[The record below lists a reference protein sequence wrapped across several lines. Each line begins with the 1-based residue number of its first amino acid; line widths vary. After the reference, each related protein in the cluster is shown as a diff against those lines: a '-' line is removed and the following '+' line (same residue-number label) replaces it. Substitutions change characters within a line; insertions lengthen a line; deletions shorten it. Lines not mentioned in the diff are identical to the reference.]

1 MRKAI
6 SALVAIMMTFAVFLP
21 QQAQAASVIRI
32 YIDGALL
39 QTDQNPVIVNGRTL
53 VPLRGIFEALNASVM
68 WDQKTQTV
76 TAFKRGTTVSLTI
89 GDRTATIDQQT
100 TQLDTPAQIINGRT
114 VVPVRFVS
122 EALGEEVTWDPKTQ
136 TVIIATSLDEVAAV
150 SNVSVALENLYSDG
164 RDMKISFAPPSD
176 QTDVRHYRIM
186 VVKAEKASSFDLTKA
201 KKVRSSNYTTVSVN
215 NASRSTALSSQ
226 SKDVDGEL
234 IRANQAYRVFVMTVG
249 SESYA
254 LSKSSASIVITGS
267 PAAGAATQVTMSDVS
282 DYGDG
287 RDVLVSF
294 AKAQPDANVSG
305 YRVMIVKSKDASKF
319 TLAVANAVTSD
330 YYVTVSKGNSS
341 TLSAMFGSAARD
353 VSGELIKNGETYTAF
368 VLSLSQNAVASLN
381 RLSAPSNS
389 VTLANAVSVPV
400 ITSVADV
407 GNHGDGRDLRV
418 SFKKAADESRISGY
432 RMFVVRSADAG
443 SFTLAEAAK
452 VSSGRHYDVSKTG
465 SDMNVTLPSG
475 MRDVKGNAVTN
486 GVSYRVFAM
495 GVANAPMYS
504 NALSAPSS
512 AITLSSANTVEAATS
527 ISVSD
532 VGDANNGQDLRV
544 SFRKASGE
552 NNINHYRIFV
562 VKDANANS
570 FHLGTANAITDPSYY
585 TIAYKTGGD
594 LSLQLLTGARD
605 VNGALIQNGVK
616 YRVFVMSVGDGIYWG
631 TNALSSASA
640 AITLTNNSVSP
651 ATNVTV
657 NDVNDTGTGQ
667 DLRVSFVKAADESR
681 VQHYRIFV
689 VRSGNAGSFTLPTA
703 NAISNPELFTVVFKT
718 GGDLSQALSSQARD
732 VNGAYIQNGVSY
744 RVFVLSVGGGSYNG
758 TNALSSASPEI
769 TLSNQTAVAAVKNVK
784 AVVKGTNGDPSDIEV
799 SFSMSETE
807 YAVRDYRAIVVP
819 AAAAD
824 TYTLADANRA
834 VSNGNYVLIQ
844 KLGRDIS
851 QRLTATLKDSDGQ
864 AIRSGDRYRVF
875 VLATANGN
883 ASPALSSPSDDIV
896 SIGQRTVPAP
906 EVQNVAAE
914 QGAGPMNLI
923 VSFTN
928 SNEVGVAHYAVLL
941 VRDSDGGLTESM
953 ANGFYSA
960 GNYTRVDRTARS
972 AVLTGA
978 SVDVNGAPLAYNTPY
993 KVYVL
998 TIADGAAATVNKL
1011 AASAASVTLR
1021 EI

>member
-6 SALVAIMMTFAVFLP
+6 SALVAIMTMFAVFLP
-21 QQAQAASVIRI
+21 HQTQAASVIRI
-32 YIDGALL
+32 YIDGTLL

-53 VPLRGIFEALNASVM
+53 VPLRGIYEALNASVM

-76 TAFKRGTTVSLTI
+76 TAFKRGTTVALKI

-100 TQLDTPAQIINGRT
+100 TQLDTPAQIVNGRT

-122 EALGEEVTWDPKTQ
+122 EALGEEVTWDPKAQ
-136 TVIIATSLDEVAAV
+136 IVIITTSPEEVEAV
-150 SNVSVALENLYSDG
+150 FNVSVALENLYTDG
-164 RDMKISFAPPSD
+164 RDMNVKFTPPSD
-176 QTDVRHYRIM
+176 QTDVRHYRIF
-186 VVKAEKASSFDLTKA
+186 VVKAEQASSFDLTKA

-215 NASRSTALSSQ
+215 NANRNTALSSQ
-226 SKDVDGEL
+226 TKDVDGEL

-254 LSKSSASIVITGS
+254 LSHSSSPIVITGS
-267 PAAGAATQVTMSDVS
+267 PAAGAVTQVTMSDVS

-294 AKAQPDANVSG
+294 AKAQVDANISG
-305 YRVMIVKSKDASKF
+305 YRVMLVKSKDASKF
-319 TLAVANAVTSD
+319 NLAAANAVTSD
-330 YYVTVSKGNSS
+330 YYIAVSKGNSS

-353 VSGELIKNGETYTAF
+353 VSGELITNGETYTAF
-368 VLSLSQNAVASLN
+368 VLSVSHNAVASLN
-381 RLSAPSNS
+381 RLSAPSNA
-389 VTLANAVSVPV
+389 VTLAAVVSVPA

-407 GNHGDGRDLRV
+407 GNNGDGRDLRV
-418 SFKKAADESRISGY
+418 SFRKAPDESRVRGY
-432 RMFVVRSADAG
+432 RVFVVRSADAG
-443 SFTLAEAAK
+443 NFTLAEAAK
-452 VSSGRHYDVSKTG
+452 VSSGRYHEVSKTG
-465 SDMNVTLPSG
+465 SDMSLTLPSG

-486 GVSYRVFAM
+486 GVSYRVFVM
-495 GVANAPMYS
+495 GVANSSLYS

-512 AITLSSANTVEAATS
+512 SITLSNANTVEAVTS
-527 ISVSD
+527 ISVGD
-532 VGDANNGQDLRV
+532 AGDANNGQDLRV
-544 SFRKASGE
+544 SFRKAAGE

-570 FHLGTANAITDPSYY
+570 FHLATANAITDPAFY

-594 LSLQLLTGARD
+594 LSLQLPTGARD

-667 DLRVSFVKAADESR
+667 DLKVTFAKAADEGR
-681 VQHYRIFV
+681 VQYYRIFV
-689 VRSGNAGSFTLPTA
+689 VRSGNAGSFTLSTA
-703 NAISNPELFTVVFKT
+703 NAIAHPEYYTTVYKT
-718 GGDLSQALSSQARD
+718 GGDLSQVLSSQARD

-758 TNALSSASPEI
+758 TNALSAASPEI
-769 TLSNQTAVAAVKNVK
+769 TLSNQRAVAAVKNVK

-799 SFSMSETE
+799 SFNMSETE
-807 YAVRDYRAIVVP
+807 YAVNDYRAIVVP
-819 AAAAD
+819 AGAAD

-834 VSNGNYVLIQ
+834 VTNGNYVWIQ

-851 QRLTATLKDSDGQ
+851 QRLTATLKDSEGQ
-864 AIRSGDRYRVF
+864 TIRSGDRYRVF

-896 SIGQRTVPAP
+896 SIGQRTIPAP

-914 QGAGPMNLI
+914 QGVGPMNVI

-928 SNEVGVAHYAVLL
+928 SNEAGIAHYAILL
-941 VRDSDGGLTESM
+941 VRDSDGGLTEST
-953 ANGFYSA
+953 ANGYYSA

-978 SVDVNGAPLAYNTPY
+978 TVDVNGAPLAYNTPY

-998 TIADGAAATVNKL
+998 SIADGAAATVNKL

-1021 EI
+1021 EN